1 MEEKMNNGK
10 GYNEYPDLL
19 TGNTRRIDYTSDKEI
34 WVGDYSCEAL
44 HVWHFNPKSKSF
56 SDLPVA
62 PNLKYLEI
70 NFSNCTNLVGLEKY
84 PKLQRLDLNYC
95 TKLENFNGIENLSRD
110 IYCLWIDHS
119 KKIANHSDT
128 INLPNLKTL
137 GLHSCGTIQSIDFIN
152 QLKNL
157 TMFVFMDTNVEDGN
171 MFPLIQHNPKLE
183 FVSFS
188 SKRHFSHKYKEV
200 CKILELDL

>member
-19 TGNTRRIDYTSDKEI
+19 TGNTRRIDYTSHKEI

-84 PKLQRLDLNYC
+84 PKLQRLDLNLNFVTSYFC
-95 TKLENFNGIENLSRD
+95 ILGKLFNFS
-110 IYCLWIDHS
+110 
-119 KKIANHSDT
+119 T
-128 INLPNLKTL
+128 T
-137 GLHSCGTIQSIDFIN
+137 Q
-152 QLKNL
+152 
-157 TMFVFMDTNVEDGN
+157 
-171 MFPLIQHNPKLE
+171 
-183 FVSFS
+183 
-188 SKRHFSHKYKEV
+188 FSH
-200 CKILELDL
+200 L